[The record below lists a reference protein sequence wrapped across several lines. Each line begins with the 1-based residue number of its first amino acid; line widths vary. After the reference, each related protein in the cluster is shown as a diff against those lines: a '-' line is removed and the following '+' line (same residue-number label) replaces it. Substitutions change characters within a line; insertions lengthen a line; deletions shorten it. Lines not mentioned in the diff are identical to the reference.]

1 MTKEQVEQ
9 ALDIWVRPALREHL
23 GEVQVTRL
31 EGDTVYVRLLG
42 QCAGCASAYY
52 TLDALIEQS
61 LKERVPGVA
70 RVKLDTY
77 DMDFYQ
83 YAKDLLRDAAD
94 RQESP

>member
-1 MTKEQVEQ
+1 M
-9 ALDIWVRPALREHL
+9 
-23 GEVQVTRL
+23 
-31 EGDTVYVRLLG
+31 
-42 QCAGCASAYY
+42 
-52 TLDALIEQS
+52 DALIEQS